1 MLPYVFAFICALAI
15 TLSAVCAYSAICVS
29 IEMHRVSIIHAK
41 NEPKVS
47 LKSRI

>member
-15 TLSAVCAYSAICVS
+15 TLSAVCAYRAIRVSA
-29 IEMHRVSIIHAK
+29 ETHRASIIHAK
-41 NEPKVS
+41 NEPKTS

>member
-29 IEMHRVSIIHAK
+29 AEMQRASVIHAK
-41 NEPKVS
+41 NEPKTS
-47 LKSRI
+47 LKRGI